1 MNLYIVRHGE
11 TWANV
16 ESRYLGALDPDLT
29 DKGRQQAESL
39 DAQLPASVSAL
50 VVSPLVRARQTA
62 EILNRTRALKLQV
75 LTGLRERHVGVFE
88 GLTQTE
94 AREQHPDLWR
104 RNITRHWALAPT
116 GGESIFE
123 VVSRV
128 HTTLHQLQEQHAGET
143 VVIVAH
149 GFIAKTIRALARQ
162 DFSDFYKWQLGN
174 GSVLTL
180 GNVQA
185 PTASPESWELQL
197 PIT

>member
-16 ESRYLGALDPDLT
+16 ESRYLGALDPELT

-39 DAQLPASVSAL
+39 DAQLPPRVTAL
-50 VVSPLVRARQTA
+50 VVSPLLRARQTA
-62 EILNRTRALKLQV
+62 EILNRTRALKVQV

-88 GLTQTE
+88 GLTQAE

-128 HTTLHQLQEQHAGET
+128 HTTLHELHEQHAGET
-143 VVIVAH
+143 VVVVAH

-162 DFSDFYKWQLGN
+162 DFSDFYQWQLGN
-174 GSVLTL
+174 GSMLTL
-180 GNVQA
+180 ENVQA
-185 PTASPESWELQL
+185 PAASPQSWELQL
-197 PIT
+197 PTT

>member
-1 MNLYIVRHGE
+1 MNFYIVRHGE

-16 ESRYLGALDPDLT
+16 DRRYLGALDPELT

-39 DAQLPASVSAL
+39 DAQLPANVSAL
-50 VVSPLVRARQTA
+50 VVSPLLRARQTA

-88 GLTQTE
+88 GLTQAE

-128 HTTLHQLQEQHAGET
+128 HTTLHQLHAQHAGET
-143 VVIVAH
+143 VVVVAH

-162 DFSDFYKWQLGN
+162 DFSDFYQWQLDN
-174 GSVLTL
+174 GSVLIL
-180 GNVQA
+180 ENVQA
-185 PTASPESWELQL
+185 PAASPGSWELQL
-197 PIT
+197 PVI